1 MKKNWLIIS
10 GIAVILYFIFFYNLG
25 LPALLDSD
33 ETRYADMARAML
45 YSKDFITLHLDGRIF
60 WDKPPL
66 FFWLLCL
73 SYKLLGINEFAV
85 RIPSVLCA
93 LSAIIALFFAVSK
106 AYSRKLGFIAVLILA
121 SSVEFVIFSRI
132 SILDMV
138 LTSNI
143 TLSLLCGLMT
153 YFVKEENKKFFWL
166 GFYLFSAFGVLAK
179 GIPAVVIPFGTMFFV
194 GIWKKNIK
202 DFFKPKYFV
211 FGAILFLIIVLPWHA
226 LMYKIHGSEF
236 IKEYIIKHHLMR
248 FAGSREIG
256 REHSFIYYIPTFMIG
271 FLPWIFSFLFG
282 LKKLITKRN
291 PDFVTMNL
299 IGFAFTFIFF
309 SIAGTKLITYILP
322 LYPMAAII
330 CAYMWINPVFEKEVK
345 YSILFTNSIFI
356 IFAILVSLSGL
367 YLPDNLYGIIRP
379 VQIPLI
385 LAFSLCAI
393 WRKKERAFVA
403 YIILIAFLS
412 GFMLPKFLNIWYSF
426 GQNELMSYAEYA
438 RENNL
443 PLGAYNLWE
452 RFSLQYYYGGDIEYF
467 QKGEAYG
474 AKYVSAAKFNNT
486 FNNYPIVTPNA
497 CLSEIGIG
505 YKFIKKGTRY
515 SLIEED

>member
-1 MKKNWLIIS
+1 
-10 GIAVILYFIFFYNLG
+10 
-25 LPALLDSD
+25 
-33 ETRYADMARAML
+33 
-45 YSKDFITLHLDGRIF
+45 
-60 WDKPPL
+60 
-66 FFWLLCL
+66 
-73 SYKLLGINEFAV
+73 
-85 RIPSVLCA
+85 
-93 LSAIIALFFAVSK
+93 
-106 AYSRKLGFIAVLILA
+106 
-121 SSVEFVIFSRI
+121 
-132 SILDMV
+132 
-138 LTSNI
+138 
-143 TLSLLCGLMT
+143 
-153 YFVKEENKKFFWL
+153 
-166 GFYLFSAFGVLAK
+166 
-179 GIPAVVIPFGTMFFV
+179 
-194 GIWKKNIK
+194 
-202 DFFKPKYFV
+202 
-211 FGAILFLIIVLPWHA
+211 
-226 LMYKIHGSEF
+226 
-236 IKEYIIKHHLMR
+236 
-248 FAGSREIG
+248 
-256 REHSFIYYIPTFMIG
+256 
-271 FLPWIFSFLFG
+271 
-282 LKKLITKRN
+282 
-291 PDFVTMNL
+291 
-299 IGFAFTFIFF
+299 
-309 SIAGTKLITYILP
+309 
-322 LYPMAAII
+322 
-330 CAYMWINPVFEKEVK
+330 MWINPVFEKEVK

-385 LAFSLCAI
+385 LAFTLCAI

-486 FNNYPIVTPNA
+486 FNNYPVVTPNA

-515 SLIEED
+515 SLIEKD